1 MPNRLADQTS
11 PYLRQ
16 HADNPVDW
24 WPWGDEAFA
33 LARET
38 DRPVLL
44 SVGYSSCHWCHVMA
58 HESFEDPAVA
68 ALVND
73 WFVPIKVDREERPD
87 VDAVYMEA
95 TQAMTGHGGWPM
107 TVFADPDG
115 RPFFCGTYFPPD
127 PRHGQPAFTQVLQ
140 AVHEAWAGRRDEL
153 LEQAERLTESL
164 RRGVGVPP
172 EGASPGTA
180 ELDEATMGLLAAF
193 DADWGGF
200 GRAPK
205 FPQTMSLDHLLRQHA
220 RSGSAAA
227 IGAVVTSLDAMAAGG
242 IHDHLGGGFSR
253 YSVDRQWLVPH
264 FEKMLYDNAL
274 LLRVY
279 AHAAQVTGEQR
290 FADVAAAIVDYVLR
304 DLSHPD
310 GGRYSAED
318 ADSLPSA
325 GSDHAEEGAFYVWT
339 PTQVAEALDA
349 AGLGERTEATLEWY
363 GITAGGN
370 FEGASIPNR
379 LHARGDLARPDEIE
393 AARIALLAARSERP
407 RPGLDDKVL
416 TEWNALFVAALAEAG
431 AALGRADWV
440 AEAVRTAEFLC
451 RELRAGA
458 EGAPEDGAG
467 PGRWLRSWQ
476 AGGRDGS
483 LEDGGEAGAG
493 TDGAGRARHLAYA
506 ADHGAL
512 LDAFLSLS
520 EATGERRWLDE
531 AVAVA
536 DALDTLFVDD
546 DGTVWSTGTD
556 APDLLVRPR
565 EVMDNATPSGASL
578 AATGFLRLGALTGD
592 PRWSERGAA
601 ILRALGAVVAR
612 HPLGFGNLLWALQM
626 EAYGLT
632 ELVISGDRPDLVAV
646 AHRAFRPITVLS
658 WGEPLDGPL
667 WEGRHDSGADGRAY
681 VCRDH
686 TCEAPISDPAAL
698 ADALRAPR

>member
-1 MPNRLADQTS
+1 MANRLADQTS

-24 WPWGDEAFA
+24 WPWCDEAFA

-58 HESFEDPAVA
+58 HESFEDPTVA
-68 ALVND
+68 ELVNE

-107 TVFADPDG
+107 TVFTDPDG
-115 RPFFCGTYFPPD
+115 RPFFCGTYFPPR
-127 PRHGQPAFTQVLQ
+127 PRHGQPGFTQLLQ
-140 AVHEAWAGRRDEL
+140 AVHEAWIDRREEL
-153 LEQAERLTESL
+153 LEQAERLTDSL
-164 RRGVGVPP
+164 RRGVGGGSD
-172 EGASPGTA
+172 EMPGTA

-205 FPQTMSLDHLLRQHA
+205 FPQTMSLDHLLRRHV
-220 RSGSAAA
+220 RTGSPTALA
-227 IGAVVTSLDAMAAGG
+227 AVVTSLDAMAAGG

-274 LLRVY
+274 LVRVY
-279 AHAAQVTGEQR
+279 AHAAQVTGEAR
-290 FADVAAAIVDYVLR
+290 FADVAASTVEYVLR

-318 ADSLPSA
+318 ADSLPTA
-325 GSDHAEEGAFYVWT
+325 DADHAEEGAFYVWT
-339 PTQVAEALDA
+339 PAQVAEALDA
-349 AGLGERTEATLEWY
+349 AGFGDRTAAVLEWY
-363 GITAGGN
+363 GITPEGN

-379 LHARGDLARPDEIE
+379 LHARGALARPPEIE
-393 AARIALLAARSERP
+393 EARRALLAARSTRP

-416 TEWNALFVAALAEAG
+416 TEWNALFVAALAEGG
-431 AALGRADWV
+431 AALGRNDWV
-440 AEAVRTAEFLC
+440 DEAVRTAEFLC
-451 RELRAGA
+451 RSLRAGPD
-458 EGAPEDGAG
+458 GAAEDGAG

-476 AGGRDGS
+476 AG
-483 LEDGGEAGAG
+483 DGGR
-493 TDGAGRARHLAYA
+493 GRARHLAYA

-512 LDAFLSLS
+512 LDAFLCLY
-520 EATGERRWLDE
+520 EATGRRRWLDE
-531 AVAVA
+531 AVSVA
-536 DALDTLFVDD
+536 AALDELFVDA

-556 APDLLVRPR
+556 APELLVRPR
-565 EVMDNATPSGASL
+565 EIMDNATPSGGSL

-592 PRWSERGAA
+592 DRWRDRGAA
-601 ILRALGAVVAR
+601 IVGSLGSLVAR
-612 HPLGFGNLLWALQM
+612 HPLGFGQLLWAVEM
-626 EAYGLT
+626 EALGLS
-632 ELVISGDRPDLVAV
+632 ELVISGERPDLVEV
-646 AHRAFRPITVLS
+646 AQRAFRPTTVLS

-667 WEGRHDSGADGRAY
+667 WEGRHDVGADGRAY
-681 VCRDH
+681 LCRDV
-686 TCEAPISDPAAL
+686 CEAPIADP
-698 ADALRAPR
+698 DELRARLGR